1 MEDNVFNEWAA
12 ATLDGL
18 INSTAKLPSRE
29 RLIYHST
36 NDDTFGL
43 LTNRTI
49 ELSAFTART
58 FPPRV
63 QFYPVLYPFGG
74 LDLLNARA
82 AFPHA
87 PAYVI
92 MSNLPLGSRA
102 CFASP
107 NCAATARKSAVG
119 FLRHAHEYGLA
130 WTSTERMSQ
139 LFGMQAVGTTA
150 PIGVLPSLL
159 LCARLMGLRIRSV
172 RSLKTSDGGE
182 HLAFRQHAVYAS
194 NLTGVVV
201 ETNGPRLVYLSV
213 TIKLDRDDILGWGWR
228 PMPKIDAAATAVA
241 LADIEHAVRQVIGD
255 VPPIL
260 MLKAAPHYI
269 NRDPIVA
276 KWALRL
282 AGATLH
288 TTRLALYPRITM
300 TRCSRAACSGPCTA
314 LVGSSTGRSGSAFG
328 TDARPTRSSS
338 CARGRSCLSAG
349 GTLLALRRNGL
360 LAMACSSPDGEGR
373 FCDRGRERES

>member
-58 FPPRV
+58 FPHRV

-130 WTSTERMSQ
+130 WTSTERMTQ

-288 TTRLALYPRITM
+288 DET
-300 TRCSRAACSGPCTA
+300 G
-314 LVGSSTGRSGSAFG
+314 LVPAHYNDSLLTGGVQWAVHGF
-328 TDARPTRSSS
+328 
-338 CARGRSCLSAG
+338 
-349 GTLLALRRNGL
+349 
-360 LAMACSSPDGEGR
+360 GR
-373 FCDRGRERES
+373 FVDWTFRERFWYGREANTLKQLCKGPELPVRWGYAAGASPKRFVGNGVLIAGWRRSIL